1 MLLAEVTDGNN
12 NNGSDALAEEW
23 PPAEYFYK
31 NFKDKIVEGK
41 IEQEGKQVAQELYP
55 SFQIRIYKH
64 HILHQDK
71 TNNKVDAEGN
81 EQSGIVRFKCIE
93 SQLHIL
99 KLKNIHE

>member
-1 MLLAEVTDGNN
+1 MLLAKVTDGND

-64 HILHQDK
+64 HILHQYK
-71 TNNKVDAEGN
+71 TNNKVYAEGN

-93 SQLHIL
+93 PKVYIL
-99 KLKNIHE
+99 KLKNIHQ